1 MPIPAIH
8 TLDLNFHD
16 TLTSIASYLIPHAEG
31 GVLVECGPGSTLPT
45 MQTKLKEYD
54 LTPQDITD
62 VLVTHIH
69 LDHAGAAGWF
79 ARQGARIHVHHV
91 GAPHLLDPTKLITSA
106 SRIYGDRMDKLWGKF
121 LSVPTDKL
129 NILHDEDEI
138 KVSDLV
144 FRALDTPGHAYH
156 HMAYLLDGVCFSG
169 DVGGVRITIPGYRH
183 LRLPMPPPGLH
194 LGKWRETIQRLQ
206 QEDIHHLALTH
217 FGIFDDVEWHF
228 QAILEA
234 LDAADAWAREV
245 MPRAEK
251 LENGEISKDW
261 LRKEFMA
268 WAKERSLAAGLT
280 EDLLNTYEEANPSG
294 MSADGLFRYWR
305 KFITG

>member
-1 MPIPAIH
+1 MPIPTIH

-16 TLTSIASYLIPHAEG
+16 TLTSIASYLIPHAGG

-45 MQTKLKEYD
+45 MQDRLKEHG
-54 LTPQDITD
+54 LAPQDITD

-91 GAPHLLDPTKLITSA
+91 GAPHLLDPTKLIASA
-106 SRIYGDRMDKLWGKF
+106 SLIYGDRMDELWGEF
-121 LSVPTDKL
+121 LPVPEEKL

-138 KVSDLV
+138 KINDLV

-156 HMAYLLDGVCFSG
+156 HIAYLLDGVCFSG
-169 DVGGVRITIPGYRH
+169 DVGGVRIAIPGHRH

-194 LGKWRETIQRLQ
+194 LEKWRTTIQRLQ
-206 QEDIHHLALTH
+206 KEDIQYIVPTH

-228 QAILEA
+228 QAILDT
-234 LDAADAWAREV
+234 LDAAEAWMQEI
-245 MPRAEK
+245 MPRVPQ
-251 LENGEISKDW
+251 LESGGYSKDW
-261 LRKEFMA
+261 LRKEFMT
-268 WAKERSLAAGLT
+268 WSKERSLASGLT
-280 EDLLNTYEEANPSG
+280 EELLNTYEEANPSE
-294 MSADGLFRYWR
+294 MSADGLWRYWR
-305 KFITG
+305 KVVGG

>member
-1 MPIPAIH
+1 MPIPTIYP
-8 TLDLNFHD
+8 LDLNFHN

-45 MQTKLKEYD
+45 MQARLKD
-54 LTPQDITD
+54 HNLTPQDITD
-62 VLVTHIH
+62 VFVTHIH

-79 ARQGARIHVHHV
+79 ANQGARIHVHHV
-91 GAPHLLDPTKLITSA
+91 GAQHLLDPAKLIASA
-106 SRIYGDRMDKLWGKF
+106 SRIYGDKMDELWGKF
-121 LSVPTDKL
+121 LPVPADKL

-138 KVSDLV
+138 TVNDLV

-156 HMAYLLDGVCFSG
+156 HMAYILDGVCFSG
-169 DVGGVRITIPGYRH
+169 DVGGVRIAIPGYRH

-194 LGKWRETIQRLQ
+194 LDKWRATIQRLQ
-206 QEDIHHLALTH
+206 QENIHHLALTH

-228 QAILEA
+228 QAISEA
-234 LDAADAWAREV
+234 LDAADAWIRDV

-251 LENGEISKDW
+251 LENGEISKNW

-268 WAKERSLAAGLT
+268 WAKERALAAGLT

-294 MSADGLFRYWR
+294 MSADGLLRYWR
-305 KFITG
+305 KFIKE